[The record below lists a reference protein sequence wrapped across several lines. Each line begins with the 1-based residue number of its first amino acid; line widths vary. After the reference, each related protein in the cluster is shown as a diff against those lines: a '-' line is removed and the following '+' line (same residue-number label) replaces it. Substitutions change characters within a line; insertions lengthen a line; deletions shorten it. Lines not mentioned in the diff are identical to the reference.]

1 VKGPTLHAA
10 LDSIAAERSHVAI
23 SFPGEQTELTLAAL
37 RADSRSIAARLHG
50 LGIRTGD
57 RIGTLCS
64 NEPDFL
70 LLLFALSRLGACV
83 CPLPLP
89 VTSRS
94 DYPAKVRGILNNAG
108 IKIIALSPRMS
119 RIRTLIDQTLRG
131 HQVIS
136 AAELRQAPCLMA
148 EACGHEVSGDQE
160 IVLQYTSGSTAS
172 PKGVRLTH
180 ANVLAGTEA
189 IRVGADLRA
198 SDRSAIWLPFFHDM
212 GLFGLLAATLAGA
225 PTTVWQ
231 PSFFVKDPACWLRE
245 IAHGG
250 YSVIPMPNFA
260 YDYLVHAVPEDEAA
274 HYDLSRWRVAF
285 NGAEP
290 VAVDSVE
297 TFLAHFGPAGFAP
310 TAMLPVY
317 GLAEATLAATF
328 PPLERGPVFDWV
340 DRAALAGQRVAVP
353 ASRTDPG
360 ARGLVSVGRPV
371 LGMSVRIADSGSG
384 APLVDRQVG
393 EVQLRGPS
401 VTIGYAGDAAAPP
414 PPFSV
419 DGWLRTG
426 DLGYLAGGELYITG
440 RIKEMIILRGA
451 NYYPDDVECAVRMDP
466 GVYRRRCVAF
476 VHQTVERESMAL
488 VVETSRP
495 VYEHD
500 EIAERLRVIVRSV
513 IGLDD
518 LMIKLAPPDS
528 IPRTTSGKLQRLASK
543 DRFAGEMSTTR
554 KRNDAHC

>member
-10 LDSIAAERSHVAI
+10 LDSIAARRPHVAI
-23 SFPGEQTELTLAAL
+23 SFPGQQTELTLAAL
-37 RADSRSIAARLHG
+37 QADSRSIAARLHG
-50 LGIRTGD
+50 LGVRNGD

-89 VTSRS
+89 VTSHS
-94 DYPAKVRGILNNAG
+94 DYRAKVRGILNNAG
-108 IKIIALSPRMS
+108 IKTVALSPRMS
-119 RIRTLIDQTLRG
+119 RMRKLTDQALQG
-131 HQVIS
+131 YQVIS
-136 AAELRQAPCLMA
+136 ADDVRQAPSLMVQA
-148 EACGHEVSGDQE
+148 GGHEVSGDQE

-172 PKGVRLTH
+172 PKGVRLTQ
-180 ANVLAGTEA
+180 ANVLAGMEA
-189 IRVGADLRA
+189 IRVGADLRP
-198 SDRSAIWLPFFHDM
+198 SDRSAIWLPLFHDM
-212 GLFGLLAATLAGA
+212 GLFGTLTATLVGA

-231 PSFFVKDPACWLRE
+231 PSSFVKDPAYWLRE
-245 IAHGG
+245 IADGG
-250 YSVIPMPNFA
+250 HNVIAMPNFA
-260 YDYLVHAVPEDEAA
+260 YDYLVHAVPADEAA
-274 HYDLSRWRVAF
+274 RYDLSRWRVAF

-297 TFLAHFGPAGFAP
+297 AFLTHFGPAGFAP
-310 TAMLPVY
+310 TAMFPVY

-371 LGMSVRIADSGSG
+371 LGMSVRIADPGSD
-384 APLVDRQVG
+384 ALLADRQVG

-401 VTIGYAGDAAAPP
+401 VTIGYAGDAAAAA
-414 PPFSV
+414 PPFSA

-426 DLGYLAGGELYITG
+426 DLGYLAGEELYITG

-451 NYYPDDVECAVRMDP
+451 NYYPDDVECAVRGDP

-488 VVETSRP
+488 VAETSRP
-495 VYEHD
+495 AYEHD
-500 EIAERLRVIVRSV
+500 QIAERLRVVIRSA

-543 DRFAGEMSTTR
+543 DRFAGETPTTR
-554 KRNDAHC
+554 RNDAHR

>member
-1 VKGPTLHAA
+1 MKGPTLHAA
-10 LDSIAAERSHVAI
+10 LDSIAAERPYVAI
-23 SFPGEQTELTLAAL
+23 SFPGERTELTLAAL

-50 LGIRTGD
+50 LGIGTGD

-89 VTSRS
+89 VASHS
-94 DYPAKVRGILNNAG
+94 DYAARVRGILNSAG
-108 IKIIALSPRMS
+108 IETVALSPRMS
-119 RIRTLIDQTLRG
+119 RRRTLIDRALQG
-131 HQVIS
+131 YQVIS
-136 AAELRQAPCLMA
+136 AAELRQEPCLMA
-148 EACGHEVSGDQE
+148 EACGHEVGGDQE
-160 IVLQYTSGSTAS
+160 IVLQYTSGSTAN

-180 ANVLAGTEA
+180 ANVLAGMDA

-198 SDRSAIWLPFFHDM
+198 SDRSAIWLPLFHDM
-212 GLFGLLAATLAGA
+212 GLFGTLTSTLVGA

-231 PSFFVKDPACWLRE
+231 PSFFVKDPAGWLRE

-250 YSVIPMPNFA
+250 HSMIPMPNFG

-274 HYDLSRWRVAF
+274 RYDLSRWRVAF

-297 TFLAHFGPAGFAP
+297 AFLARFAPAGFAP

-317 GLAEATLAATF
+317 GLAEATLAVTF

-353 ASRTDPG
+353 VSRTDPG
-360 ARGLVSVGRPV
+360 ARGLVSVGCPV
-371 LGMSVRIADSGSG
+371 LGMSVRIADPASGVPV
-384 APLVDRQVG
+384 ADRQVG

-401 VTIGYAGDAAAPP
+401 VTIGYAGAAAASA
-414 PPFSV
+414 PPFSA

-426 DLGYLAGGELYITG
+426 DLGYLAGGELYISG

-451 NYYPDDVECAVRMDP
+451 SYYPDDVESAVRTDP

-476 VHQTVERESMAL
+476 VHQTVERELMAL
-488 VVETSRP
+488 VAETSRP
-495 VYEHD
+495 AYEHD
-500 EIAERLRVIVRSV
+500 EIAERLRVIIRSAT
-513 IGLDD
+513 GLDD
-518 LMIKLAPPDS
+518 LLIKLAPPDS

-543 DRFAGEMSTTR
+543 DRFAAETPTTR
-554 KRNDAHC
+554 RNDAHR